1 MCRKKIRHKQCA
13 ILEEFGSVK
22 GLAGLELDLTIESKL
37 CFNELE
43 PCKRPITLRRSMFK
57 LFLSTIVLSS
67 SVFATNAIAQAQQ
80 NQQQAPA
87 GMQQQTTQNAP
98 SEDQV
103 EKFAV
108 SLVKVEEV
116 KQGLQ
121 AELSERPENEVNDEL
136 LQQVNAK
143 FQQEATEI
151 ISAEGLS
158 VDEYSGMIN
167 LMQQDQQFLAMVQQK
182 VEEVQSK

>member
-1 MCRKKIRHKQCA
+1 
-13 ILEEFGSVK
+13 
-22 GLAGLELDLTIESKL
+22 
-37 CFNELE
+37 
-43 PCKRPITLRRSMFK
+43 MFK
-57 LFLSTIVLSS
+57 LFMSTIVLSS
-67 SVFATNAIAQAQQ
+67 SVFATSAIAQPQQ
-80 NQQQAPA
+80 GQQQPPA
-87 GMQQQTTQNAP
+87 GMQQQAP
-98 SEDQV
+98 MEKPSNEKV
-103 EKFAV
+103 EKFAL
-108 SLVKVEEV
+108 SLVQVEEV

-121 AELSERPENEVNDEL
+121 AELAERPENEVNDEL

-158 VDEYSGMIN
+158 VDEYTGMIN

>member
-1 MCRKKIRHKQCA
+1 
-13 ILEEFGSVK
+13 
-22 GLAGLELDLTIESKL
+22 
-37 CFNELE
+37 
-43 PCKRPITLRRSMFK
+43 MFK
-57 LFLSTIVLSS
+57 LFMSTIVLTS
-67 SVFATNAIAQAQQ
+67 SVFTSSALMAQPQQ
-80 NQQQAPA
+80 PAPA
-87 GMQQQTTQNAP
+87 GMQQQAP
-98 SEDQV
+98 MEKPSNEKV

-121 AELSERPENEVNDEL
+121 AELAERSEDEVNDEL
-136 LQQVNAK
+136 LQKVNVQ
-143 FQQEATEI
+143 FREEAIEI

-182 VEEVQSK
+182 VEEVQNK